1 VGRRFADLKSTT
13 DICAGDCYVPP
24 DEQNGTVSFGSIVAS
39 QDQLS
44 NISVNSPIPP
54 HRLSKH
60 QFVYVLM
67 TSIFVTCL
75 IIADVIGVKL
85 FEIKLPF
92 KILGYDAIEHTCGM
106 ITFPVTFLLGDIIN
120 EYYGPRAAKDTIY
133 IGLAMSILVFVVMN
147 VAQMLPFL
155 QKPFNVTPEAFN
167 MIFGSSKLMYLASM
181 IAYLLGQL
189 SDIWLFGIIK
199 RLTKGKFLW
208 LRATGSTIISQMLD
222 SFVVSYI
229 AFSFGKSITNQTPAS
244 LSEVINIAVTGYG
257 LKFVIAAALTPFIY
271 LLRDILNKQFG
282 LEPLPPD
289 YKDE

>member
-1 VGRRFADLKSTT
+1 MHVF
-13 DICAGDCYVPP
+13 
-24 DEQNGTVSFGSIVAS
+24 
-39 QDQLS
+39 
-44 NISVNSPIPP
+44 
-54 HRLSKH
+54 
-60 QFVYVLM
+60 
-67 TSIFVTCL
+67 IFY
-75 IIADVIGVKL
+75 
-85 FEIKLPF
+85 F
-92 KILGYDAIEHTCGM
+92 HS
-106 ITFPVTFLLGDIIN
+106 
-120 EYYGPRAAKDTIY
+120 R
-133 IGLAMSILVFVVMN
+133 
-147 VAQMLPFL
+147 
-155 QKPFNVTPEAFN
+155 
-167 MIFGSSKLMYLASM
+167 
-181 IAYLLGQL
+181 AYLLGQL

>member
-1 VGRRFADLKSTT
+1 MVFTKLVCIIWLFAAFSSAFSHSYAKRLVGRRFANLKSTT
-13 DICAGDCYVPP
+13 DICAGDCNVPP
-24 DEQNGTVSFGSIVAS
+24 DEQNGTASFGSIVAS

-44 NISVNSPIPP
+44 NISVNSLIPP

-155 QKPFNVTPEAFN
+155 QKPFNGECHCLLLLKRLTYLLLLYTVTPEAFD

-181 IAYLLGQL
+181 
-189 SDIWLFGIIK
+189 
-199 RLTKGKFLW
+199 
-208 LRATGSTIISQMLD
+208 M
-222 SFVVSYI
+222 
-229 AFSFGKSITNQTPAS
+229 
-244 LSEVINIAVTGYG
+244 
-257 LKFVIAAALTPFIY
+257 
-271 LLRDILNKQFG
+271 
-282 LEPLPPD
+282 
-289 YKDE
+289 